1 MEAGRDGGAGRLEP
15 ELVFSEEDVSEAFQ
29 SDEEAELARLLES
42 IRGSVFRHP
51 IATQAA
57 FAALVAEGRR
67 FAMTPEGAAL
77 LQALLRSP
85 TISRLRVAWEVLTMS
100 AFVESPQGAVPSV
113 FIDTLV
119 QRLKVTALEPLLAR
133 LLERRG

>member
-1 MEAGRDGGAGRLEP
+1 MEGPDGAARREP
-15 ELVFSEEDVSEAFQ
+15 ELVFSEEDPADGLQ
-29 SDEEAELARLLES
+29 SDGEVELARLLES
-42 IRGSVFRHP
+42 IRGAVFRHP

-67 FAMTPEGAAL
+67 FSTTPEGAAL
-77 LQALLRSP
+77 LQALLRSS

-100 AFVESPQGAVPSV
+100 AFVESPEGAVPSV

-119 QRLKVTALEPLLAR
+119 RRLKVTALEPLLAR
-133 LLERRG
+133 LLERRR